1 MREKLIIEPGQTVQV
16 SLDKEDGRPVESRTG
31 KTEYMRVVDH
41 DERIIFAPL
50 ELETAIKA
58 SGANAGDVIQ
68 ITRRG
73 KTAWDVAIVQ
83 EDPRYAR
90 NPEHYRPTRPKNIV
104 TLPAVAQVAPAPTPA
119 REITADAAEMT
130 SAFVAAIEASQAA
143 EQYAEGVGLRDFRL
157 NTDAIR
163 ALAVTI
169 YIQRAKGG
177 RN

>member
-73 KTAWDVAIVQ
+73 KTAWDVAIVH

-90 NPEHYRPTRPKNIV
+90 NPEHYRPTPSKVIRQAASTPV
-104 TLPAVAQVAPAPTPA
+104 PVAAPA
-119 REITADAAEMT
+119 REITGDAAEMT

-143 EQYAEGVGLRDFRL
+143 EQYAEGVGLRDFRF
-157 NTDAIR
+157 TKDDIR
-163 ALAVTI
+163 ALATTI
-169 YIQRAKGG
+169 YISRTKG